1 MKVKS
6 RTILKAVI
14 IVLLALIICTTY
26 IMKSV
31 GYAMVDNMV
40 HYSTG
45 IEESMKNGM
54 FLGFYRPLKD
64 SLVLDTIKLKT
75 EDIWYERNWTPDHN
89 NLLFKEKIRL
99 RPGIH
104 LIAPYIAL
112 LSSNL
117 KVDSW
122 LKIDSN
128 SFDFNGEVY
137 KLGYTKTLSYRPDT
151 LVLFF
156 GTDYSYGH
164 GYGHKDS
171 IIYVRK

>member
-14 IVLLALIICTTY
+14 IGLLTLIICTTY

-31 GYAMVDNMV
+31 GYSMVDHMI

-45 IEESMKNGM
+45 IEESKKNGM

-64 SLVLDTIKLKT
+64 SLVLDTLKLKT
-75 EDIWYERNWTPDHN
+75 ENIWYERNWTTDHN
-89 NLLFKEKIRL
+89 NLMFKEKIRIK
-99 RPGIH
+99 PGIH
-104 LIAPYIAL
+104 LIVPYTSL

-117 KVDSW
+117 NVDSW
-122 LKIDSN
+122 LKSDCNSHFDSN
-128 SFDFNGEVY
+128 GKVSQ
-137 KLGYTKTLSYRPDT
+137 LGYANTLSIQPDT
-151 LVLFF
+151 LVVFF
-156 GTDYSYGH
+156 GTDY